1 MIKLDLQSRVPLY
14 EQLQEQIIRLSLLGV
29 LEENEQL
36 PSVRSLAREV
46 GVNPNTVA
54 KAYQE
59 LERQGIIYTV
69 SGRGSF
75 VSPNVLSLQSPRQAA
90 LDEVFEALDKA
101 LSRGIAP
108 EEVLEQVKLHLNNHH
123 KEQIAQMVSRY
134 KLKLVMLIREMKQ
147 KKCHLKVMEREVLQM
162 EVVQSQEKVIQG
174 KTQLHKILVIRKME
188 NNQGELEEAIINKQ
202 KMKLYLN

>member
-75 VSPNVLSLQSPRQAA
+75 VSPNVLSLQTPRQAA

-108 EEVLEQVKLHLNNHH
+108 EEVLEQVKLHLNNHS
-123 KEQIAQMVSRY
+123 QR
-134 KLKLVMLIREMKQ
+134 RET
-147 KKCHLKVMEREVLQM
+147 L
-162 EVVQSQEKVIQG
+162 
-174 KTQLHKILVIRKME
+174 
-188 NNQGELEEAIINKQ
+188 
-202 KMKLYLN
+202 

>member
-14 EQLQEQIIRLSLLGV
+14 EQLQEQIIRLSLMGV
-29 LEENEQL
+29 LEANEQL

-59 LERQGIIYTV
+59 LERQGIIYTI

-75 VSPNVLSLQSPRQAA
+75 VSPNVLSLQSPRHAA

-108 EEVLEQVKLHLNNHH
+108 EEVLEQVKLHLNNHSQRR
-123 KEQIAQMVSRY
+123 EQP
-134 KLKLVMLIREMKQ
+134 
-147 KKCHLKVMEREVLQM
+147 
-162 EVVQSQEKVIQG
+162 
-174 KTQLHKILVIRKME
+174 
-188 NNQGELEEAIINKQ
+188 
-202 KMKLYLN
+202 

>member
-14 EQLQEQIIRLSLLGV
+14 EQLQEQIIRLSLMGV
-29 LEENEQL
+29 LEANEQL

-75 VSPNVLSLQSPRQAA
+75 VSPNVLSLQTPRQAA

-101 LSRGIAP
+101 LSRGIPP
-108 EEVLEQVKLHLNNHH
+108 EELLEQISSYLKNHSQRR
-123 KEQIAQMVSRY
+123 EQP
-134 KLKLVMLIREMKQ
+134 
-147 KKCHLKVMEREVLQM
+147 
-162 EVVQSQEKVIQG
+162 
-174 KTQLHKILVIRKME
+174 
-188 NNQGELEEAIINKQ
+188 
-202 KMKLYLN
+202 

>member
-1 MIKLDLQSRVPLY
+1 MIKLDLQIRVPLY
-14 EQLQEQIIRLSLLGV
+14 EQLQEQIIRLSLMGV
-29 LEENEQL
+29 LEANEQL

-59 LERQGIIYTV
+59 LERQGIIYTI

-108 EEVLEQVKLHLNNHH
+108 EEVLEQVKLHLNNHS
-123 KEQIAQMVSRY
+123 QR
-134 KLKLVMLIREMKQ
+134 RET
-147 KKCHLKVMEREVLQM
+147 L
-162 EVVQSQEKVIQG
+162 
-174 KTQLHKILVIRKME
+174 
-188 NNQGELEEAIINKQ
+188 
-202 KMKLYLN
+202 

>member
-90 LDEVFEALDKA
+90 LDEVFAALDKA

-108 EEVLEQVKLHLNNHH
+108 EKLLQNIQLHLEQST
-123 KEQIAQMVSRY
+123 QR
-134 KLKLVMLIREMKQ
+134 R
-147 KKCHLKVMEREVLQM
+147 
-162 EVVQSQEKVIQG
+162 
-174 KTQLHKILVIRKME
+174 KTL
-188 NNQGELEEAIINKQ
+188 
-202 KMKLYLN
+202 

>member
-14 EQLQEQIIRLSLLGV
+14 EQLQEQIICLSLMGV
-29 LEENEQL
+29 LEANEQL

-59 LERQGIIYTV
+59 LERQGIIYTI

-108 EEVLEQVKLHLNNHH
+108 EEVLEQVKLHLNNHS
-123 KEQIAQMVSRY
+123 QR
-134 KLKLVMLIREMKQ
+134 RET
-147 KKCHLKVMEREVLQM
+147 L
-162 EVVQSQEKVIQG
+162 
-174 KTQLHKILVIRKME
+174 
-188 NNQGELEEAIINKQ
+188 
-202 KMKLYLN
+202 

>member
-14 EQLQEQIIRLSLLGV
+14 EQLQEQIIRLSLMGV
-29 LEENEQL
+29 LEANEQL

-59 LERQGIIYTV
+59 LERQGIIYTIL
-69 SGRGSF
+69 GRGSF

-108 EEVLEQVKLHLNNHH
+108 EEVLEQVKLHLNNHSQRR
-123 KEQIAQMVSRY
+123 EQS
-134 KLKLVMLIREMKQ
+134 
-147 KKCHLKVMEREVLQM
+147 
-162 EVVQSQEKVIQG
+162 
-174 KTQLHKILVIRKME
+174 
-188 NNQGELEEAIINKQ
+188 
-202 KMKLYLN
+202 

>member
-14 EQLQEQIIRLSLLGV
+14 EQLQEQIIRLSLMGV
-29 LEENEQL
+29 LEANEQL

-59 LERQGIIYTV
+59 LERQGIIYTI

-90 LDEVFEALDKA
+90 LDEVFDALDKA
-101 LSRGIAP
+101 LSRGIPP
-108 EEVLEQVKLHLNNHH
+108 EELLEQVKLHLNNHS
-123 KEQIAQMVSRY
+123 QR
-134 KLKLVMLIREMKQ
+134 RET
-147 KKCHLKVMEREVLQM
+147 L
-162 EVVQSQEKVIQG
+162 
-174 KTQLHKILVIRKME
+174 
-188 NNQGELEEAIINKQ
+188 
-202 KMKLYLN
+202 